1 MALGPPP
8 SPYELSDPPVLLL
21 DEPVLL
27 VDDSEPLP
35 AANTEAD
42 IDKKQNMNKK
52 RLRIK
57 TAFLRLK
64 NYDGSKPDLD
74 FTTPVNKFSVLK
86 STCARDF
93 LSITITKIVAL
104 SPRLR
109 CDGQRYCCS
118 CGAHGGSPSN
128 VTKILYRAHIGCE
141 G

>member
-1 MALGPPP
+1 M
-8 SPYELSDPPVLLL
+8 LLL

-27 VDDSEPLP
+27 LDDSEPLP

-52 RLRIK
+52 RLRMK

-64 NYDGSKPDLD
+64 NYDRSKQDLD
-74 FTTPVNKFSVLK
+74 FTTSVNKFSILK

-109 CDGQRYCCS
+109 CDGQQKCCQN
-118 CGAHGGSPSN
+118 GAHGG
-128 VTKILYRAHIGCE
+128 
-141 G
+141 